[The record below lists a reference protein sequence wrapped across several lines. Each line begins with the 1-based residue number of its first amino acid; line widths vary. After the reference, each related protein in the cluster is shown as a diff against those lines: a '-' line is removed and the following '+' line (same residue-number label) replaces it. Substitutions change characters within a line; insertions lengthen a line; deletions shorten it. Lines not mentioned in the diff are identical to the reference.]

1 MTIESPGVPADVSPT
16 AAAPAAASPGA
27 ASPAGDDGR
36 RIGGDVVL
44 ETLRALGAR
53 GIVGLPGQH
62 ALGLFDALRR
72 SDLAYLSARVENN
85 AGFMA
90 DGLARVTGDVAPL
103 LLSTGPGA
111 LTSLAALQEA
121 AASSIPVLA
130 ISAQI
135 PVAGLGG
142 GRHGYLHELPQQSDS
157 FRGVV
162 KHVVTVRSMS
172 QIPTAIAN
180 AWRIADTAP
189 RGPVLVEV
197 PQDILLEP
205 ADGRV
210 PEIIAAPVTA
220 AAAPLAPLHEAIALA
235 ADVLAAAER
244 PVIFAGG
251 GVVRAGA
258 EAELVALA
266 ERLDA
271 PVVTTI
277 GGKSAIAWEHP
288 LSARSWIEDIATT
301 EFLESAD
308 ALLIV
313 GSGVGELSS
322 NYHTFAPRGRVVQIE
337 ADLGKL
343 GSNHPG
349 IGVHADAKL
358 ALAQLDSVI
367 AGSGRA
373 STAPRREAAVAAVRT
388 LLETVLTRVE
398 SQGLDSELALVRGL
412 REAVPASTPV
422 YWDMTILAYWG
433 WSAWD
438 PRGLE
443 FASAQGA
450 GGLGYGYPA
459 ALGAAFGR
467 RVVAGSEAPSVL
479 AVSGDGGALYGI
491 AELAVAAQHQLPVV
505 WLIVDD
511 GGYGVLREYME
522 GAFGTATATELAR
535 PDYVALAESFG
546 IPAEL
551 TSLAD
556 APDAVARALAAGGP
570 RVVVLPAV
578 LELFAPTHLD
588 RLTGA
593 GE

>member
-1 MTIESPGVPADVSPT
+1 MTSEPT
-16 AAAPAAASPGA
+16 A
-27 ASPAGDDGR
+27 PAGDSGR

-44 ETLRALGAR
+44 ETLAALGAR
-53 GIVGLPGQH
+53 AVVGLPGQH

-72 SDLAYLSARVENN
+72 SELAYLSARVENN

-90 DGLARVTGDVAPL
+90 DGLARVTGSVAPL

-157 FRGVV
+157 FRGIV
-162 KHVVTVRSMS
+162 KHVMTVRAMS
-172 QIPTAIAN
+172 QIPTALAE
-180 AWRIADTAP
+180 AWRIAGTAP

-197 PQDILLEP
+197 PQDILLASAE
-205 ADGRV
+205 GLV
-210 PEIIAAPVTA
+210 PEVVAAPAVA
-220 AAAPLAPLHEAIALA
+220 QIAPPAPLPEVIELAAVALA
-235 ADVLAAAER
+235 SAER

-258 EAELVALA
+258 EDALVALA

-277 GGKSAIAWEHP
+277 GGKSAIGWEHP

-301 EFLESAD
+301 EFLEDAD
-308 ALLIV
+308 VLLIV

-349 IGVHADAKL
+349 IGVHGDARIALTDIDSALSAVGRSSDSARRADA
-358 ALAQLDSVI
+358 
-367 AGSGRA
+367 
-373 STAPRREAAVAAVRT
+373 EARVAA
-388 LLETVLTRVE
+388 LLERVLDRVE
-398 SQGLDSELALVRGL
+398 GQGLEAELGLIRGL
-412 REAVPASTPV
+412 REAVPAATPV
-422 YWDMTILAYWG
+422 YWDMTILAYWA

-438 PRGLE
+438 PCGLE

-450 GGLGYGYPA
+450 GGLGYGFPA

-467 RVVAGSEAPSVL
+467 EVLAGAGSARSQSPSVL

-522 GAFGTATATELAR
+522 GAFGAATATELAR

-546 IPAEL
+546 IPAERTTL
-551 TSLAD
+551 DD
-556 APDAVARALAAGGP
+556 APAIVARALAAGGP

-593 GE
+593 DS

>member
-1 MTIESPGVPADVSPT
+1 MATRDHGP
-16 AAAPAAASPGA
+16 
-27 ASPAGDDGR
+27 

-44 ETLRALGAR
+44 ETLSTLGAR
-53 GIVGLPGQH
+53 GVVGLPGQH

-72 SDLAYLSARVENN
+72 SDLTYLSARIENN

-90 DGLARVTGDVAPL
+90 DGYSRVTGEVAPL

-111 LTSLAALQEA
+111 LTSLSALQEA

-157 FRGVV
+157 FRGIV
-162 KHVVTVRSMS
+162 KSVVTVRTMA
-172 QIPTAIAN
+172 QIPTAVAE
-180 AWRIADTAP
+180 AWRTARTAP
-189 RGPVLVEV
+189 QGPVLVEV
-197 PQDILLEP
+197 PQDILLAP
-205 ADGRV
+205 ADEVV
-210 PEIIAAPVTA
+210 PDLSAARLNAEPRPLEPIADVV
-220 AAAPLAPLHEAIALA
+220 ALA
-235 ADVLAAAER
+235 ARTLAGAER
-244 PVIFAGG
+244 PVVLAGG

-258 EAELVALA
+258 EAELAALA

-271 PVVTTI
+271 PVVTTV
-277 GGKSAIAWEHP
+277 GGKGAMGWDHP

-301 EFLESAD
+301 EFLEDAD

-322 NYHTFAPRGRVVQIE
+322 NYHTFRPRGRVVQIE

-349 IGVHADAKL
+349 IGIHADAKL
-358 ALAQLDSVI
+358 ALAALDSRLEER
-367 AGSGRA
+367 GRSSSPERRA
-373 STAPRREAAVAAVRT
+373 SAGKRIAD
-388 LLETVLTRVE
+388 LLDTVLTRVE
-398 SQGLDSELALVRGL
+398 GQGLEAELALVRGL
-412 REAVPASTPV
+412 REAVPADTRV
-422 YWDMTILAYWG
+422 YWDMTILAYWA

-438 PRGLE
+438 PRDAE

-450 GGLGYGYPA
+450 GGLGYGLPA

-467 RVVAGSEAPSVL
+467 RVNGESGSVL
-479 AVSGDGGALYGI
+479 AVSGDGGALYGV
-491 AELAVAAQHQLPVV
+491 AELAVAAQHDLPVV

-511 GGYGVLREYME
+511 GGYGVLREYMT
-522 GAFGTATATELAR
+522 GAFGEATATELTR

-546 IPAEL
+546 VPAESTTL
-551 TSLAD
+551 ED
-556 APDAVARALAAGGP
+556 APAAVAHALEAGGP

-578 LELFAPTHLD
+578 LELFAPTHLE
-588 RLTGA
+588 RLA
-593 GE
+593 